1 MDPLR
6 LLADQRCAV
15 CGATGALLCR
25 GCRVALPWL
34 GGTLCPRCGEP
45 DPHARLRCARC
56 AQLGRAVATA
66 RSALAL
72 DAGGAALVRAWKDA
86 ARAPLADVAAAC
98 VAAAVPR
105 PQADAV
111 VPVPA
116 AVARA
121 AWRGVDGPGD
131 LAVRLARLWRLPL
144 RCDLLRR
151 VDERPQRGL
160 DATARRRNAAAAFR
174 AVAATTGRV
183 VLIDDVL
190 TTGATARA
198 AARALRGA
206 GATRVDVVT
215 LARVAT
221 IS

>member
-1 MDPLR
+1 M
-6 LLADQRCAV
+6 
-15 CGATGALLCR
+15 
-25 GCRVALPWL
+25 
-34 GGTLCPRCGEP
+34 
-45 DPHARLRCARC
+45 
-56 AQLGRAVATA
+56 ATA

-72 DAGGAALVRAWKDA
+72 VDGGAALLRAWKDA
-86 ARAPLADVAAAC
+86 ARVPVADLAAAC
-98 VAAAVPR
+98 VAAAIPR
-105 PQADAV
+105 PRADAIA
-111 VPVPA
+111 PVPA

-131 LAVRLARLWRLPL
+131 LAARLARIWGLPL
-144 RCDLLRR
+144 RHDLLRR
-151 VDERPQRGL
+151 IDERPQRGL
-160 DATARRRNAAAAFR
+160 DAEARRRNAADAFR
-174 AVAATTGRV
+174 GTGAAAGRI

-198 AARALRGA
+198 AAQTLRRA